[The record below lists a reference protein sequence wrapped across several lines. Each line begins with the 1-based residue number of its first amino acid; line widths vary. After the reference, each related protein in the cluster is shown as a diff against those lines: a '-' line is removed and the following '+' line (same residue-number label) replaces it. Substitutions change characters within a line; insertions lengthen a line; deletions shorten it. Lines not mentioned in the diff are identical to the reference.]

1 MSPFWIIPLN
11 KGSLTI
17 LLILAWFLLFDYPL
31 IDTFGAWWH
40 YMPEIA
46 TYALG
51 TYALFY
57 LVKFRF
63 LKCLSNFFLP
73 IAVFSLYSFI
83 ICLFQ
88 NNHPFVVVFTL
99 RQMFRFV
106 FLFFAV
112 AAFVKTE
119 YQRVIF
125 LKFICLIAIITT
137 LIANLQFFFPSA
149 TFLYD
154 LLCPASSFEAGGGQ
168 FFITYENLRP
178 TGTLGRFNHLA
189 YFLVSAFVIL
199 LYADYLQVWPKKL
212 RIFLA
217 GFFFAGIA
225 ITTTRV
231 GIVAALAV
239 VGVQALFVMRKL
251 KNLVIVGLL
260 IFVVCTGF
268 YYGRDLDVSAYASHN
283 PIRRFQ
289 SLFSMNFY
297 EKSMKA
303 QRLGAAVAAFRATV
317 DNDPIFG
324 FGLGTVGSNVTGS
337 ASSQSTG
344 LFPGYSHLDEIEEY
358 GGIAADKISDVG
370 WISLWAQTGIVGVAI
385 YLFIFG
391 KWYRFFRKTILDTGQ
406 PVTDKLAIGQIFLA
420 FFVLNIAIS
429 VYLDRTF
436 SLIMYVLLGLA
447 GSVAVSKKRTARRL
461 AQCDLGCWVPTGAI

>member
-1 MSPFWIIPLN
+1 
-11 KGSLTI
+11 
-17 LLILAWFLLFDYPL
+17 LAWFLLFDYPF

-51 TYALFY
+51 TYAVFY
-57 LVKFRF
+57 LIKLRLF
-63 LKCLSNFFLP
+63 KCLWDFVLP
-73 IAVFSLYSFI
+73 VAVFSLYTLI
-83 ICLFQ
+83 ICFVQ
-88 NNHPFVVVFTL
+88 NNHPFVVIFTL

-106 FLFFAV
+106 FLFFAI

-119 YQRVIF
+119 YQRVIV

-137 LIANLQFFFPSA
+137 VIANLQFFFPGA

-154 LLCPASSFEAGGGQ
+154 LLCPASSFEVGGGE

-178 TGTLGRFNHLA
+178 TATLGRFNHLA
-189 YFLVSAFVIL
+189 YFLVSAFAIL
-199 LYADYLQVWPKKL
+199 LYADYLRAWPNKL

-217 GFFFAGIA
+217 GFFFVGIA

-239 VGVQALFVMRKL
+239 VGMQALFVLRKL
-251 KNLVIVGLL
+251 KNLAIVFLL
-260 IFVVCTGF
+260 ILVVCLGF
-268 YYGRDLDVSAYASHN
+268 YYGRDSDVSAYGSHN

-289 SLFSMNFY
+289 SIFSMDFY

-317 DNDPIFG
+317 ENDPFFG
-324 FGLGTVGSNVTGS
+324 FGLGTVGTNVTGS
-337 ASSQSTG
+337 ASSKSTG
-344 LFPGYSHLDEIEEY
+344 LFPDYSHLDEIEEY

-370 WISLWAQTGIVGVAI
+370 WISLWAQTGIVGVTI
-385 YLFIFG
+385 YLFMFW
-391 KWYRFFRKTILDTGQ
+391 KWYHFFRKTIFETGK

-436 SLIMYVLLGLA
+436 SLVMYVLLGLG
-447 GSVAVSKKRTARRL
+447 GSVVVSKKRRARQL
-461 AQCDLGCWVPTGAI
+461 ADADLGWWVPQRVI